1 MKKRLCDV
9 WYTLQDVCLPDDD
22 FKEVEELMGKKNR
35 YVDQYEGAWR
45 PDDMDAMDE
54 KFIEAEEAEEM
65 SGMRI
70 FDPTWSDAFI
80 DEIANI
86 YDEAISEGMTEE
98 EALEEAAAQTGYT
111 SDEIRS
117 ILEEGSARL
126 QNSIPE

>member
-1 MKKRLCDV
+1 
-9 WYTLQDVCLPDDD
+9 
-22 FKEVEELMGKKNR
+22 MGKKNR

-70 FDPTWSDAFI
+70 FDPTWTDGFI
-80 DEIANI
+80 DEIAER
-86 YDEAISEGMTEE
+86 YGEAVAEAIAEGMTEAEAEKVAIE
-98 EALEEAAAQTGYT
+98 EVAAQTGYT
-111 SDEIRS
+111 ADEIRC